1 MFKSNCFYVLCYI
14 MNPDVW
20 GPPFW
25 FTLHTIS
32 MTYPLHPNNVTKK
45 KYYELV
51 TNLPL
56 FLPHHKIGNH
66 FAALLDEYPIQPY
79 LSSRL
84 SFMKWVHFM
93 HNKINSYLGK
103 KELSLY
109 DFIDSY
115 NKMYEPKDITDKK
128 KNMLKKRYIEISII
142 GALVLIVF
150 YCYKK

>member
-32 MTYPLHPNNVTKK
+32 MKYPLHPNTVTKK
-45 KYYELV
+45 KYYEFI

-56 FLPHHKIGNH
+56 FLPHPEIGNH
-66 FAALLDEYPIQPY
+66 FAVLLDEYPVEPY
-79 LSSRL
+79 LSSRM
-84 SFMKWVHFM
+84 SFIRWVHFI
-93 HNKINSYLGK
+93 HNKINGYLGK
-103 KELSLY
+103 KELTFY
-109 DFIDSY
+109 DFLNSY
-115 NKMYEPKDITDKK
+115 NKLYEPKDIINKK
-128 KNMLKKRYIEISII
+128 RNMWKKRYIEISII
-142 GALVLIVF
+142 IALVVIVF